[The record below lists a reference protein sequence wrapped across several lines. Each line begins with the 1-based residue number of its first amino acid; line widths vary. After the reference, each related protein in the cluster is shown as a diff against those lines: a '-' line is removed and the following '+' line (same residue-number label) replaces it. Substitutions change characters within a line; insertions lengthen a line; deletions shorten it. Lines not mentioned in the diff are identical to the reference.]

1 MVGYGFVYNSGASAA
16 RRPGFENPIQ
26 GERQMLLRGLRLIL
40 LASPLTLQASEPEVH
55 EYMLDNGLKVLVQED
70 HRAPAVVSQVW
81 YKVGA
86 SYEHGGITGIS
97 HMLEHMM
104 FKGTDKHPPG
114 EFSRI
119 IAANGGRENAFTG
132 EDYTAYFQQLEKS
145 RLPVSFELEA
155 DRMRNLKLIE
165 PEFAKEH
172 QVVLEERRLRTDD
185 QPRAKMQEHFDGV
198 AYTNSPYKNP
208 VIGWP
213 DDVAGLGLADLKD
226 WYKLWYAPNNATLVV
241 VGDVNPDEV
250 FKQAKKFFGPL
261 KKSELPPLKPRGEVE
276 QLGLRRMT
284 VKVPAKLPY
293 LVMGY
298 KAPALKTAPDESEAY
313 ALEVAA
319 GILDGGNSARLSS
332 RLVRGQQIA
341 ASAGASYNLYSRLST
356 LFSLEGTPVQGK
368 NVADLEKALLDEV
381 RRLRDEPVAADEL
394 QRVKAQVLAS
404 HVYQLDSMFYQAMQL
419 GTAETVGLGWKK
431 VREYVDKVNA
441 VTAEQVR
448 NVAQKYLVDE
458 RLTIAHLDPL
468 PLPEGAEAPEVA
480 PVGGGH
486 VR

>member
-1 MVGYGFVYNSGASAA
+1 
-16 RRPGFENPIQ
+16 
-26 GERQMLLRGLRLIL
+26 MLLRGLRLLL
-40 LASPLTLQASEPEVH
+40 LAAPWPTLAAEPQVREFR
-55 EYMLDNGLKVLVQED
+55 LDNGLKLLVQED

-86 SYEHGGITGIS
+86 GNEHGGLTGLS

-104 FKGTDKHPPG
+104 FKGTRKHPPG

-132 EDYTAYFQQLEKS
+132 QDYTAYFQTLEKS

-165 PEFAKEH
+165 AEFVKEH

-185 QPRAKMQEHFDGV
+185 QPRARMQEHFEAV
-198 AYTNSPYKNP
+198 AFTDSPYRNP
-208 VIGWP
+208 VVGWP
-213 DDVAGLGLADLKD
+213 DDVAGLTLDDLKQ
-226 WYKLWYAPNNATLVV
+226 WYTRWYAPNNATLVV
-241 VGDVNPDEV
+241 VGDVDPAEV
-250 FKQAKKFFGPL
+250 FKLAKKFFGPL
-261 KKSELPPLKPRGEVE
+261 KPSVLPPIKPQGEVE
-276 QLGLRRMT
+276 QLGLRRLT
-284 VKVPAKLPY
+284 VKVPAKLPN
-293 LVMGY
+293 LLMGY
-298 KAPALKTAPDESEAY
+298 KTPSLKTAPNETEAY

-319 GILDGGNSARLSS
+319 GILDGGNSARFSS

-341 ASAGASYNLYSRLST
+341 ATAGAGYDLYTRRSNLFT
-356 LFSLEGTPVQGK
+356 LEGTPAQGK
-368 NVADLEKALLDEV
+368 SVPELESALLEEI
-381 RRLRDEPVAADEL
+381 RRLRDEPVPVEEL

-419 GTAETVGLGWKK
+419 GTAETVGLDWKK
-431 VREYVDKVNA
+431 IQEYVEQVNA

-448 NVAQKYLVDE
+448 AAARKYLVDDH
-458 RLTIAHLDPL
+458 LTIAYLEPL
-468 PLPEGAEAPEVA
+468 PLPEGAPAPAEIA
-480 PVGGGH
+480 NGGGH

>member
-1 MVGYGFVYNSGASAA
+1 MNV
-16 RRPGFENPIQ
+16 
-26 GERQMLLRGLRLIL
+26 RGLRFIL
-40 LASPLTLQASEPEVH
+40 LASPLTLQAAEPQVH
-55 EYMLDNGLKVLVQED
+55 EFRLDNGLQLLVQED

-86 SYEHGGITGIS
+86 SYEPNGITGIS

-104 FKGTDKHPPG
+104 FKGTEKHKPG

-132 EDYTAYFQQLEKS
+132 QDYTAYFQTLEKS

-155 DRMRNLKLIE
+155 DRMRHLKLLE

-185 QPRAKMQEHFDGV
+185 QPRAKLQEHFDAV
-198 AYTNSPYKNP
+198 AYTSSPYRNP

-213 DDVAGLGLADLKD
+213 DDVSHLTLGDLKT
-226 WYKLWYAPNNATLVV
+226 WYGQWYAPNNATVVV
-241 VGDVNPDEV
+241 VGDVDPQEV
-250 FKQAKKFFGPL
+250 LKQAKKYFGPL
-261 KKSELPPLKPRGEVE
+261 KRGELPAQKPQGEVE
-276 QLGLRRMT
+276 QLGPRRMA
-284 VKVPAKLPY
+284 VKLPAKLPY

-298 KAPALKTAPDESEAY
+298 KVPVLKTAADEAEAY

-332 RLVRGQQIA
+332 RLVRGQQVA
-341 ASAGASYNLYSRLST
+341 ASAGAGYDLYARLPSLFT
-356 LFSLEGTPVQGK
+356 LDGTPAQGK
-368 NVADLEKALLDEV
+368 TVAELEKALAEEI
-381 RRLRDEPVAADEL
+381 RKLREEPISAEEL

-419 GTAETVGLGWKK
+419 GMAETVGLGWEK

-448 NVAQKYLVDE
+448 EVARKYLTDE
-458 RLTIAHLDPL
+458 RLSVAQLDPL
-468 PLPEGAEAPEVA
+468 PLPEGAPAPEESPA
-480 PVGGGH
+480 MGGGH

>member
-1 MVGYGFVYNSGASAA
+1 MFRN
-16 RRPGFENPIQ
+16 
-26 GERQMLLRGLRLIL
+26 GLCSIL
-40 LASPLTLQASEPEVH
+40 LALPLAVQAAEPQVR
-55 EYMLDNGLKVLVQED
+55 EYVLDNGLKLLVQED

-86 SYEHGGITGIS
+86 SYEYGGITGIS

-104 FKGTDKHPPG
+104 FKGTEKHPPG

-132 EDYTAYFQQLEKS
+132 QDYTAYFQTLEKS

-155 DRMRNLKLIE
+155 DRMRSLKLLE

-185 QPRAKMQEHFDGV
+185 QPRAKMQEHFHSV
-198 AYTNSPYKNP
+198 AYSSSPYKNP

-213 DDVAGLGLADLKD
+213 DDVTELTLNDLKK
-226 WYKLWYAPNNATLVV
+226 WYGLWYAPNNATLVV
-241 VGDVNPDEV
+241 VGDVVPDEV
-250 FKQAKKFFGPL
+250 YKLAKKFFGGL
-261 KKSELPPLKPRGEVE
+261 KKSELPPLKRRGEVE

-284 VKVPAKLPY
+284 VKLPAKLPY
-293 LVMGY
+293 LVLGY
-298 KAPALKTAPDESEAY
+298 KAPSLRTAADETEAY

-319 GILDGGNSARLSS
+319 GILDGGNSARLAS
-332 RLVRGQQIA
+332 RLVRGQQVA
-341 ASAGASYNLYSRLST
+341 ASVGAGYDLYARLSN
-356 LFSLEGTPVQGK
+356 LFSLEGTPAEGK
-368 NVADLEKALLDEV
+368 SAAELERALLEEV
-381 RRLRDEPVAADEL
+381 RKLREETVAAEEL

-404 HVYQLDSMFYQAMQL
+404 HVYQLDSIFYQAMQL

-431 VREYVDKVNA
+431 VAEYVDKVNA
-441 VTAEQVR
+441 VTAEQVQK
-448 NVAQKYLVDE
+448 VAQKYLTDE
-458 RLTIAHLDPL
+458 RLTIGLLDPL
-468 PLPEGAEAPEVA
+468 PLPEGASAPAEM
-480 PVGGGH
+480 PVGGAH

>member
-1 MVGYGFVYNSGASAA
+1 
-16 RRPGFENPIQ
+16 
-26 GERQMLLRGLRLIL
+26 MLTRGLRIIL
-40 LASPLTLQASEPEVH
+40 LAAPLSLQAAEPQVH
-55 EYMLDNGLKVLVQED
+55 EYQLENGLKILVQED
-70 HRAPAVVSQVW
+70 HRSPAIVSQIW

-86 SYEHGGITGIS
+86 SNEYGGITGIS

-104 FKGTDKHPPG
+104 FKGTQKHPPG

-132 EDYTAYFQQLEKS
+132 QDYTAYFQMLEKT

-165 PEFAKEH
+165 AEFAKEH

-185 QPRAKMQEHFDGV
+185 QPRSKMQEHFESV
-198 AYTNSPYKNP
+198 AYSNSPYKNP
-208 VIGWP
+208 VVGWP
-213 DDVAGLGLADLKD
+213 DDVAGLTLDDLKR
-226 WYKLWYAPNNATLVV
+226 WYSLWYAPNNATLVV

-261 KKSELPPLKPRGEVE
+261 KKSVLPAPKLQGEVE
-276 QLGLRRMT
+276 QLGLRRLT
-284 VKVPAKLPY
+284 VKVPAKLPN

-298 KAPALKTAPDESEAY
+298 KTPSLKTVADETEAY

-319 GILDGGNSARLSS
+319 GILDGGNSARFSS

-341 ASAGASYNLYSRLST
+341 
-356 LFSLEGTPVQGK
+356 PVQGK
-368 NVADLEKALLDEV
+368 SVAELEAALLDEV
-381 RRLRDEPVAADEL
+381 RRLRDDPISAEEL
-394 QRVKAQVLAS
+394 QRVKAQVSAS
-404 HVYQLDSMFYQAMQL
+404 HVYQLDSIMYQAMQI

-431 VREYVDKVNA
+431 VGEYVDKVNA
-441 VTAEQVR
+441 VTAEQVQA
-448 NVAQKYLVDE
+448 VARKYLVDDH
-458 RLTIAHLDPL
+458 LTIAHLEPL
-468 PLPEGAEAPEVA
+468 PLPEGMPAPEDVA
-480 PVGGGH
+480 IGGNH